1 MGDRLAKKD
10 DSSDERSFQYLR
22 LDVSEALTDVHRTYH
37 ERADPMFEDLSHRFE
52 LASDDYARANGIDR
66 DPEWFVLKLTEE
78 LGELVKAWNKLAG
91 RGRTHGRSREALLQ
105 DLSDETADLLG
116 HVLLFARANDVD
128 LAAAIERKW
137 RFNAV

>member
-1 MGDRLAKKD
+1 MID
-10 DSSDERSFQYLR
+10 DLC
-22 LDVSEALTDVHRTYH
+22 
-37 ERADPMFEDLSHRFE
+37 HRFE

-66 DPEWFVLKLTEE
+66 DSEWFVLKLTEE

-91 RGRTHGRSREALLQ
+91 KGRTHGKSREALLQ

-116 HVLLFARANDVD
+116 HVLLFARANDID

-137 RFNAV
+137 RFNAA